1 MANSS
6 LKTSMQIGLGE
17 AIERLVALDAAQKAG
32 IANEEERVERKLLFE
47 ALNEITLDLGFDC
60 DGDGVP
66 DTAMEVFAASAS
78 TSCCRLLPLEAAKR
92 AKARQVSSKSRRT
105 SRRST

>member
-1 MANSS
+1 MTVKSFRA
-6 LKTSMQIGLGE
+6 SMQVGLGE
-17 AIERLVALDAAQKAG
+17 AIERLVRLDGALKAG
-32 IANEEERVERKLLFE
+32 IANDEQKAERRLLFE
-47 ALNEITLDLGFDC
+47 ALNEISIDLGFDC

-92 AKARQVSSKSRRT
+92 TKARQVVSKPRRT
-105 SRRST
+105 SRRS